1 VAFGVGTSGGA
12 VGSGAAV
19 GTARADEAE
28 ADTAQPVAA
37 QLGGVSPEPN
47 GDDAA
52 AMEQLRQSRLKRWQA
67 ER

>member
-1 VAFGVGTSGGA
+1 VAFGVGKRLATDGPTFTDHA
-12 VGSGAAV
+12 
-19 GTARADEAE
+19 ARADEAE

-37 QLGGVSPEPN
+37 EVGSVSPEPN